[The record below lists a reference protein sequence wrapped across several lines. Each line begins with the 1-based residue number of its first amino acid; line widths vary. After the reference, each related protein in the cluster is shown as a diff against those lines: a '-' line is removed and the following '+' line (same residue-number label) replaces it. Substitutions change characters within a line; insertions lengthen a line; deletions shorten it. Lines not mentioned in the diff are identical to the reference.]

1 MAELIKIYPE
11 NPDARRLRQVVDTLK
26 NGGLIVYPTDT
37 VYGLG
42 CDITNYK
49 AVEKLCRL
57 KKVKP
62 EKARFSFICS
72 DLSNLSLY
80 VRQIDTPIFK
90 LLKRVLPGPY
100 TFILPAGPSL
110 PKFFKG
116 KKTVGIRIPDNSIP
130 REIVRLLGNPIISTS
145 VYDSDTLIEYTTDP
159 SLIAENVDECVDLG
173 GRRIIKKNVAS
184 SVISLI
190 DGYPEIIREGAGD
203 ISQII

>member
-11 NPDARRLRQVVDTLK
+11 NPDARRLQQVVDTLK

-80 VRQIDTPIFK
+80 VRPLSSNSSNAFSLGHTHLFYPQGLRYPNFSK
-90 LLKRVLPGPY
+90 AKR
-100 TFILPAGPSL
+100 
-110 PKFFKG
+110 
-116 KKTVGIRIPDNSIP
+116 
-130 REIVRLLGNPIISTS
+130 
-145 VYDSDTLIEYTTDP
+145 
-159 SLIAENVDECVDLG
+159 
-173 GRRIIKKNVAS
+173 
-184 SVISLI
+184 
-190 DGYPEIIREGAGD
+190 
-203 ISQII
+203 Q